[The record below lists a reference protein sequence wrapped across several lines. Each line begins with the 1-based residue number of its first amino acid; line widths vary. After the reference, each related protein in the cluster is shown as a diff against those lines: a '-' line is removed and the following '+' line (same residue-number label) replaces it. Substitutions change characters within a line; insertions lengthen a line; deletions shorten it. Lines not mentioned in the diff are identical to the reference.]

1 MGGAGRRPAR
11 QQRQVGDL
19 PHFGA
24 AASRVRSVSTARWI
38 CRASMPPVSRGI
50 LLRSVHLPSGQRA
63 VAVKTVE
70 ARISERLDREIDAL
84 VEQGWFDSR
93 DKVVQEAIRRFMEA
107 HRPELME
114 RFIREDVE
122 WGLRGRS

>member
-1 MGGAGRRPAR
+1 MK
-11 QQRQVGDL
+11 
-19 PHFGA
+19 
-24 AASRVRSVSTARWI
+24 
-38 CRASMPPVSRGI
+38 I
-50 LLRSVHLPSGQRA
+50 L
-63 VAVKTVE
+63 E
-70 ARISERLDREIDAL
+70 AKISERLDRQIDAL

-122 WGLRGRS
+122 WGLRGRR

>member
-1 MGGAGRRPAR
+1 
-11 QQRQVGDL
+11 
-19 PHFGA
+19 
-24 AASRVRSVSTARWI
+24 
-38 CRASMPPVSRGI
+38 
-50 LLRSVHLPSGQRA
+50 
-63 VAVKTVE
+63 VKTVE